1 MTIAKI
7 FLPIP
12 FLLAFPA
19 VGQVYKCPQDDGRI
33 VYQQQP
39 CADGKVM
46 KTEKISEARRL
57 EAAADTIERE
67 AREISNQSI
76 KMKVDGFPISLDEIV
91 ERKIRMEK
99 RAKEMREQAQELR
112 EAERA
117 APTD

>member
-1 MTIAKI
+1 
-7 FLPIP
+7 
-12 FLLAFPA
+12 
-19 VGQVYKCPQDDGRI
+19 
-33 VYQQQP
+33 
-39 CADGKVM
+39 M